1 MGRCGHA
8 GRGATQ
14 GRWGLMDNGPLDI
27 SPQGH
32 PPGLRPPL
40 SWGPPRSQD
49 FLRECVSEP
58 VAGWGPGQGG
68 SWTGSVCP

>member
-1 MGRCGHA
+1 MGACGEGGHA
-8 GRGATQ
+8 GALGPAGQRTT
-14 GRWGLMDNGPLDI
+14 GRFPTG
-27 SPQGH
+27 SP
-32 PPGLRPPL
+32 PRAPASL

>member
-1 MGRCGHA
+1 MSL
-8 GRGATQ
+8 
-14 GRWGLMDNGPLDI
+14 GLLDNGPLDV

-32 PPGLRPPL
+32 PPGLR
-40 SWGPPRSQD
+40 GPPRSQD